1 MFDVIMEN
9 LIQILTAIV
18 LAGINIGGAYLLKMI
33 GKQQNMKAIEAA
45 TQTVLEMTAVTCGEL
60 QQTLVS
66 NIKAAREDGK
76 LTKEDIAFINQQ
88 LLDKVRAKLSVPAYD
103 LINAAGADIEAMIM
117 GAAEAWVSGIKGNG

>member
-1 MFDVIMEN
+1 MFEVIMEN

-33 GKQQNMKAIEAA
+33 GKQQSMKAIEAA

-60 QQTLVS
+60 QQTLVCAL
-66 NIKAAREDGK
+66 KEAREDGK
-76 LTKEDIAFINQQ
+76 LTREDIVFINQQ
-88 LLDKVRAKLSVPAYD
+88 LLEKVRAKLSVPAYD
-103 LINAAGADIEAMIM
+103 LINAAGADIEAMIL